1 MISKKQILNVLKKY
15 GYYSL
20 NRAPYLY
27 ENENNLGVY
36 FVWPHKHFGNLER
49 VLFFSDLKE
58 LEEEVFKYWWFKE
71 NKNKYNLNIELDNYE
86 ILSPKVIYKYN
97 DVILTEKLMKDFN
110 NLVLDAPKNKR
121 NIEILKRT
129 ARILIQILEKKFI
142 KQIETFENVN
152 KLNKKIDELKK
163 ELAYLLE
170 KEFNSS
176 SDIDILEDEINY
188 NSIIDSLNDELN
200 NLENEDDI
208 KKFIDSLMEY
218 MQNLDLNLGNLQ
230 NGYLIIKAQYEIE
243 DLNQKL
249 TIVKSLKLKK
259 KKNWKIIE
267 EEFNKIDENSKLK
280 TIIDL
285 DLYTN
290 NEKTRIMEN
299 YNDFLKI
306 DKEALGDY
314 LVNFEKLNLDIPFIN
329 TDEKSVENISD
340 KNLKEEIIANYEKLT
355 EEQKCACIIANSFL
369 GELLVDLM
377 KINNILNLD
386 SNQIELILQDKNL
399 IDKFENY
406 YHILDNFININIR
419 VKYMKLIK
427 TSTFLAFLDSL
438 KLVLNCLQSI
448 SFTISSDIEGYTLD
462 VNKDIINIQ
471 LKNLWNKSKS
481 VINLVKID
489 KNIKLYYAPI
499 LIKRAVDVL
508 DNNEIVALEQEN
520 MFFFKDDV
528 NITIK
533 NDIGKV
539 ANYEKEKNSK
549 EDGYIKIVLI
559 KLSNLCSYNY
569 VIIKDK
575 EQLI

>member
-27 ENENNLGVY
+27 ENENTLGVY

-399 IDKFENY
+399 IDKFENC

-438 KLVLNCLQSI
+438 KLVLNYLQSI
-448 SFTISSDIEGYTLD
+448 NFAISSDIEGYTLD